1 MLGNLLIIDDDR
13 AVLESLDLLLRGEA
27 RSIRTLS
34 DPNQLYSVL
43 ENAAFDAVLLDMNFT
58 TGRNTGNEGLFWLRE
73 ILKSDSSLSVIMI
86 TAYGDVELAVKAMKI
101 GAVDFIQKPWISE
114 KLISTLNTACQLC
127 VSKRRVKQLETK
139 KQLLQDDVVRHY
151 PVIIGQSTQIQQIH
165 QTIGKVAKTDTTIL
179 ILGDNGTG
187 KELIAWEI
195 HRQSIRREQ
204 LFVTVDLGAISDSLF
219 ESELFGHKK
228 GAFTDARVDR
238 TGRFEA
244 AHGGTLFLDEIGN
257 LPLHLQSKLLSVLQ
271 NREILPLG
279 SNKAIPVDVRII
291 SATNMD
297 LGAMVQKGLF
307 REDLYYRI
315 NTIQISSPSLRE
327 RGEDIGILAEHFLSK
342 FSVKYGK
349 PKLRLSK
356 NALAKLYEHSWPG
369 NIRELQ
375 HTIENMVIMSE
386 SDDIQPENINISSFR
401 PVEGMSLNL
410 EEVERNTIRMA
421 LMKYRG
427 NYSSIAAEL
436 GISRTTLYHKIRKYG
451 LQ

>member
-13 AVLESLDLLLRGEA
+13 AVLESLDLFLRGESQ
-27 RSIRTLS
+27 SIKTLS
-34 DPNQLYSVL
+34 DPNQLNSAL
-43 ENAAFDAVLLDMNFT
+43 EKSTFDAVLLDMNFT
-58 TGRNTGNEGLFWLRE
+58 AGRNTGNEGLFWLRE
-73 ILKSDSSLSVIMI
+73 IFKSDPDVSVIMI
-86 TAYGDVELAVKAMKI
+86 TAYGDIELAVKAMQF
-101 GAVDFIQKPWISE
+101 GAVDFVQKPWKSE
-114 KLISTLNTACQLC
+114 KLISTLNTACQLSG
-127 VSKRRVKQLETK
+127 SKRKVKQLETK
-139 KQLLQDDVVRHY
+139 KQLLQEDVVRHY
-151 PVIIGQSTQIQQIH
+151 PEIIGQSAQIQ
-165 QTIGKVAKTDTTIL
+165 KVHHAIAKIAGTDTTVL

-195 HRQSIRREQ
+195 HRQSERSDQ
-204 LFVTVDLGAISDSLF
+204 LFVTVDLGAITDSLF

-244 AHGGTLFLDEIGN
+244 VNGGTIFLDEIGN
-257 LPLHLQSKLLSVLQ
+257 LPLHLQTKLLSVLQ
-271 NREILPLG
+271 NREIIPLG
-279 SNKAIPVDVRII
+279 SNKPVPIDVRII

-297 LGAMVQKGLF
+297 MGALVAKGLF

-327 RGEDIGILAEHFLSK
+327 RGEDIGILADHFLNK
-342 FSVKYGK
+342 FSLKYNK
-349 PKLRLSK
+349 PRIRMSG

-375 HTIENMVIMSE
+375 HTIENMVIMCDTDTIQP
-386 SDDIQPENINISSFR
+386 DDISISSFK
-401 PVEGMSLNL
+401 PMENPSLNL
-410 EEVERNTIRMA
+410 EEVERSTIRKA
-421 LMKYRG
+421 LTKYSG
-427 NYSSIAAEL
+427 NYASIAAEL